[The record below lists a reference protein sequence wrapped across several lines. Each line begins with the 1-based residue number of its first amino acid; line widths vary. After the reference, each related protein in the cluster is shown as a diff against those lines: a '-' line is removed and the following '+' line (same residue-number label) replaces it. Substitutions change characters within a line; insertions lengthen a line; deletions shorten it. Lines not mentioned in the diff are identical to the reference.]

1 MGKSTRGV
9 QRERIDYSGLLSEL
23 QAKQKTQATDTP
35 AEPEK
40 TPPVS
45 QPQMSVLRQ
54 RLMSNEKVKY
64 FYARGQQVLHDKTCP
79 EAKKISDSSLRWTDH
94 YLGSFKPCP
103 VCETKAYLRQGAKD
117 IFRYAEYQKTFELLR
132 ITPKM
137 QRKMYVHRGM
147 KTESYGPGRLKIR
160 GTEDNWI
167 LETVPRTSEIKLM
180 HNNYRPLPDGTREFC
195 PGYHKQVVCQNPEYA
210 LSLIAGYTYAGHKA
224 AAEEKKR
231 KIQAAKAALAAK
243 QAAVPQEPPARP
255 LSLWERIKRWIG
267 NLFRGKEER

>member
-9 QRERIDYSGLLSEL
+9 QRERTDYSGLLFEL
-23 QAKQKTQATDTP
+23 QAERKNQAADTP
-35 AEPEK
+35 AELEK
-40 TPPVS
+40 IPPIS

-54 RLMSNEKVKY
+54 RLMSDEKVKY

-79 EAKKISDSSLRWTDH
+79 EAKKISDSGLRWADH

-117 IFRYAEYQKTFELLR
+117 IFRYAEYQKTFELLG

-137 QRKMYVHRGM
+137 QRKMYVHQGM

-160 GTEDNWI
+160 GTEDTWI
-167 LETVPRTSEIKLM
+167 LETVPGTSKVKLM
-180 HNNYRPLPDGTREFC
+180 HNNYRPLPDGTREFS
-195 PGYHKQVVCQNPEYA
+195 PGYHEQVVCQDPGYA
-210 LSLIAGYTYAGHKA
+210 LSVIAGYTYDKHKA
-224 AAEEKKR
+224 AVEEKKR
-231 KIQAAKAALAAK
+231 KIQAAKAALAAER
-243 QAAVPQEPPARP
+243 AAVPQEPPARP

-267 NLFRGKEER
+267 KLFRGKEAR